1 MERAI
6 QELKD
11 RVRPERWKSVVTLGT
26 FGEPALE
33 YLHHA
38 LGDDDKWV
46 RFFAADALGNIGS
59 RSSVDFLIQ
68 TLMDQD
74 QDVRWVTASALG
86 KIGGPRAAHA
96 LQQAYNSDNE
106 FVKIFIGE
114 ALEKIAVEKITAPG
128 IAISL

>member
-26 FGEPALE
+26 YGEPALE

-38 LGDDDKWV
+38 LGDEDKWV
-46 RFFAADALGNIGS
+46 RFFAVDALGNIGS
-59 RSSVDFLIQ
+59 RSSVDYLSQ
-68 TLMDQD
+68 TLMDKD

-86 KIGGPRAAHA
+86 KIGGQRAAHA
-96 LQQAYNSDNE
+96 LRQAYNSDNA
-106 FVKIFIGE
+106 FVRLFIEG
-114 ALEKIAVEKITAPG
+114 ALEKIAMEEIKAPA
-128 IAISL
+128 IAVTQ

>member
-6 QELKD
+6 QELQD

-38 LGDDDKWV
+38 LGDEDKWV
-46 RFFAADALGNIGS
+46 RFFAVDALGTIGDK
-59 RSSVDFLIQ
+59 SSVDHLVQ
-68 TLMDQD
+68 TLIDED

-86 KIGGPRAAHA
+86 KIGGPRAVHA
-96 LQQAYNSDNE
+96 LRQAYNSDNA
-106 FVKIFIGE
+106 FVRVFIEE
-114 ALEKIAVEKITAPG
+114 ALEKIAVEEIKAPVM
-128 IAISL
+128 AVS

>member
-1 MERAI
+1 MEQALLD
-6 QELKD
+6 LKD

-38 LGDDDKWV
+38 LGDEDKWV
-46 RFFAADALGNIGS
+46 RFFAVDALGNIGN
-59 RSSVDFLIQ
+59 RSSVDYLTQ

-86 KIGGPRAAHA
+86 RIGGPRAAHA
-96 LQQAYNSDNE
+96 LRQAYNSDNA
-106 FVKIFIGE
+106 FVKLFIVE
-114 ALEKIAVEKITAPG
+114 ALEKITAEEITAPG
-128 IAISL
+128 IAVSP

>member
-1 MERAI
+1 MEQALLD
-6 QELKD
+6 LKD

-38 LGDDDKWV
+38 LRDEDKWV
-46 RFFAADALGNIGS
+46 RFFAVDALGKIGN
-59 RSSVDFLIQ
+59 RGSVDYLTQ

-96 LQQAYNSDNE
+96 LRQAYNSDNA
-106 FVKIFIGE
+106 FVKLFIVE
-114 ALEKIAVEKITAPG
+114 ALEKITAEGITAPG
-128 IAISL
+128 IAVSP